1 MHFRTAFLLFSSL
14 TTFLIAPIAANAAET
29 GPQRAKGSPRAQKA
43 CVLSTIA
50 CGQTVF
56 GQLEPTDCA
65 LDDGSFAD
73 FHEFSATAGQT
84 VTVTMTS
91 GSVDAYLFLLDPN
104 DNVVG
109 EDDDSAGGTNAR
121 IVTTLTASG
130 PFAIVANSL
139 TAAETGP
146 YSVTLQCQGPGV
158 PSSPPSNLAA
168 TSVSA
173 NQVVLSWTD
182 NSSDETGFEVQVQG
196 GSGLWEA
203 VGTTGPDVTAA
214 TVFGLSPGTTYL
226 FRVRAL
232 GVANPAAFS
241 NTVSL
246 TTSGGDPDPE
256 PGEPV
261 PTCQASA
268 TALCLGNGRFRVEAT
283 FQAAG
288 QPEGQARVIK
298 LTDETGYFWFFNA
311 SNVEVVV
318 KVLNACAINN
328 RFWVF
333 AGGLTNVRTVI
344 TVTDTKT
351 GTQKTYVN
359 PQGTPFQP
367 IQDTSALATCP

>member
-1 MHFRTAFLLFSSL
+1 MHRRTAFLLFSSL
-14 TTFLIAPIAANAAET
+14 TTLLIAAIAAEA
-29 GPQRAKGSPRAQKA
+29 GPQPAKGSPRAHKA
-43 CVLSTIA
+43 CVLSAIA

-56 GQLEPTDCA
+56 GELEPSDCA

-73 FHEFSATAGQT
+73 FHEFPGTAGQT

-104 DNVVG
+104 DSVIG
-109 EDDDSAGGTNAR
+109 EDDDGAGGTNAR
-121 IVTTLTASG
+121 ISNVTLNVSG
-130 PFAIVANSL
+130 SFAIVANSL
-139 TAAETGP
+139 TGGETGP

-158 PSSPPSNLAA
+158 PSAPPSNLAV

-173 NQVVLSWTD
+173 NQVALSWTD

-196 GSGLWEA
+196 GSGLWEV
-203 VGTTGPDVTAA
+203 VGTTGPNVTAA
-214 TVFGLSPGTTYL
+214 TVFNLLPGTTYL

-241 NTVSL
+241 NTVSV
-246 TTSGGDPDPE
+246 TTSGGPTEPE
-256 PGEPV
+256 PEEPA
-261 PTCQASA
+261 PTCQPSA

-283 FQAAG
+283 FQVAG
-288 QPEGQARVIK
+288 QPTGQARVVK
-298 LTDETGYFWFFNA
+298 LTDETGYFWFFDA
-311 SNVEVVV
+311 SNVEAVV
-318 KVLNACAINN
+318 KVLNACPLNN

-344 TVTDTKT
+344 TVTDTVK
-351 GTQKTYVN
+351 GAQKTYIN

-367 IQDTSALATCP
+367 IQDTDALATCP